1 VSFFRKK
8 HGPNI
13 DITTLS
19 PSAQIRKIIYD
30 TGCKDPEKVALLM
43 GLTNLSNDVAEMEID
58 ASERRINRILPIF
71 PVVESHA
78 MVSAQ
83 VSAMSY
89 FNSAVD
95 DGEEMPEEELVIA
108 LTQMF
113 KFVSFSAAV
122 SCLAALFDL
131 GLIKEGYTDV

>member
-1 VSFFRKK
+1 MKFFRKK
-8 HGPNI
+8 REPTI
-13 DITTLS
+13 DTTNLS
-19 PSAQIRKIIYD
+19 PTAQIRKIIYD
-30 TGCKDPEKVALLM
+30 TGCKNPEQVAVLM
-43 GLTNLSNDVAEMEID
+43 GLTNLSTDVAEMELN
-58 ASERRINRILPIF
+58 ASELRVNRVLPIF

-89 FNSAVD
+89 FHSAME
-95 DGEEMPEEELVIA
+95 DGEEMPEKELINA

-113 KFVSFSAAV
+113 NFVSFSSAV

-131 GLIKEGYTDV
+131 GLIKEGYENV

>member
-1 VSFFRKK
+1 MFFRKK
-8 HGPNI
+8 RGPSI
-13 DITTLS
+13 EVTTLS
-19 PSAQIRKIIYD
+19 PTAQIRKVIYD
-30 TGCKDPEKVALLM
+30 TGCKNPEQVAILM
-43 GLTNLSNDVAEMEID
+43 GLTNLSSDVAEMETY
-58 ASERRINRILPIF
+58 ASELRINRLLPIF

-89 FNSAVD
+89 FQSALE

-131 GLIKEGYTDV
+131 GLIQEGYDNV